1 MAAGW
6 GDGCLMFGLQALLL
20 VQGSGLGL
28 CGAVRRLVMR
38 RAGSLMVMMGLRSG
52 ISLMVEMRGMCAGI
66 GRALVRGGLS
76 GLRGGEVGCLWCM
89 MCFGEGAAGGDAD
102 LSVKGGGSVSDG
114 SQMHGI
120 EDVVRWSMDLGNEVR
135 K

>member
-1 MAAGW
+1 
-6 GDGCLMFGLQALLL
+6 
-20 VQGSGLGL
+20 
-28 CGAVRRLVMR
+28 
-38 RAGSLMVMMGLRSG
+38 
-52 ISLMVEMRGMCAGI
+52 
-66 GRALVRGGLS
+66 
-76 GLRGGEVGCLWCM
+76 M